1 MGPEELKEWK
11 MRLQHAHNEWRNAGY
26 IPDEKGTT
34 ENLHMMRYLDAY
46 RGDFPMS
53 LEGGTEKAD
62 QMAGNIT
69 FSIINTMIG
78 STSAQNPEP
87 ILRPIGG
94 ASAGIDA
101 RRRAWINEQV
111 VRYMMREKRFKR
123 ENDMAFLSAVLCD
136 MGITQ
141 HGFTPDVEYFDDN
154 GNVIARHKNQTPDF
168 PWIQFRRPWQV
179 RIDPIV
185 NSFEPDGE
193 PRWVA
198 FHNLYFASQVRRNSN
213 LVFRDDLHPTYFQ
226 DMRPREDRGKPGSPA
241 PSGDAN
247 VMPMYEEWLIYDAEE
262 RKCFGI
268 SPGSEKL
275 IREERDWP
283 FEWGQLPY
291 SYLSFNQQI
300 DSPFG
305 IMFPKMFYQD
315 QMLYNALWTTIKAL
329 VKRFRRIIVYRQGA
343 FDAGE
348 EANLTNPESI
358 AEFIKCDGPPDQ
370 AIRDIPLFQIDG
382 QLVGLLYQI
391 KEQIRE
397 VLGMSSFE
405 RGQRANVETA
415 AEANQIAIGGQAS
428 RTRVQERYESYL
440 GNQIRAAHRAF
451 LQSPDARSLIVPII
465 GRRNLNFLTESDREN
480 GFIKVNLSELQG
492 EFEYAVRLDST
503 LRIDPTAQLA
513 RTASG
518 YNLLGGFQ
526 SKDLN
531 QVYYHERITELSGE
545 DPEQAVLGLDVAKIV
560 AQQAA
565 GVTPEQAAQQQAQ
578 APDMGAVS
586 TAQQGLPDLAALTG
600 GG

>member
-1 MGPEELKEWK
+1 MGPEELREWK
-11 MRLQHAHNEWRNAGY
+11 QRLQHAHNEWKNAGLL
-26 IPDEKGTT
+26 PSEQGEAGRGAD
-34 ENLHMMRYLDAY
+34 LMRFMDAY

-53 LEGGTEKAD
+53 LEGGVENAD

-78 STSAQNPEP
+78 STSAKNPEP

-94 ASAGIDA
+94 PAAGIDA

-123 ENDMAFLSAVLCD
+123 ENDLCFLSAILSDFGLV
-136 MGITQ
+136 Q
-141 HGFTPDVEYFDDN
+141 HGFTPDVEYQDDN
-154 GNVIARHKNQTPDF
+154 GNIIERHRNHTPDF
-168 PWIQFRRPWQV
+168 PWIQFLRPWQV

-198 FHNLYFASQVRRNSN
+198 FHKLYFASQIKRNPN
-213 LVFRDDLHPTYFQ
+213 LIFREDLRPTHYQ
-226 DMRPREDRGKPGSPA
+226 DLRPREDRQKKLDH
-241 PSGDAN
+241 GDGN
-247 VMPMYEEWLIYDAEE
+247 VMPMYEEWLIYDAED

-275 IREERDWP
+275 IRAESDWP

-291 SYLSFNQQI
+291 SFLSFNQQI

-305 IMFPKMFYQD
+305 IMFPKMFYND
-315 QMLYNALWTTIKAL
+315 QLLYNALWTTIKTL
-329 VKRFRRIIVYRQGA
+329 IKRFRRIILYNTA
-343 FDAGE
+343 ALEEGE
-348 EANLTNPESI
+348 IANLTNPQYV
-358 AEFIKCDGPPDQ
+358 AEFIASVGDVNQ
-370 AIRDIPLFQIDG
+370 AIKEIPLFQIDG

-397 VLGMSSFE
+397 VLGMSNFE

-415 AEANQIAIGGQAS
+415 AEANQIGAGGQAS
-428 RTRVQERYESYL
+428 RTRVQERYETFL

-451 LQSPDARSLIVPII
+451 LQSPDSRRLVVPII
-465 GRRNLNFLTESDREN
+465 GQRNLNFLDQSDREK
-480 GFIKVNLSELQG
+480 GFIEVDLESLQG

-503 LRIDPTAQLA
+503 MRIDPTVQLA

-518 YNLLGGFQ
+518 FNLLGGIQ

-531 QVYYHERITELSGE
+531 QMYYAERITELSGE
-545 DPEQAVLGLDVAKIV
+545 DPEQAIVGLDIAKRVADIQAGV
-560 AQQAA
+560 NPDQQA
-565 GVTPEQAAQQQAQ
+565 PP
-578 APDMGAVS
+578 PDMGPVS
-586 TAQQGLPDLAALTG
+586 TAQQGLPDLTAIRG
-600 GG
+600 GLG